1 MAEIILAQSLPP
13 HLNLPPLDDLACDDD
28 IPMETEQHKLQMD
41 LLIYS
46 LKPWLAQR
54 PDGYVGGNMFVHFID
69 QAGHREFRGPDVFVA
84 LGVPK
89 GIRKNWVVWQEGKE
103 PDVVIEL
110 LSASTLKEDKNE
122 KKQVYQNQLRVKEYF
137 WFDPLNPTDFA
148 GFSLQRGSY
157 QRLPVDRDGRL
168 ISQQLGLALI
178 RWQGSYE
185 DLDTIWLRWETLD
198 GVLLLAPQE
207 IAKQQ
212 QQLARQAQAKAQQA
226 EVKAQQAEVKA
237 QQAEVKAQQALSTAA
252 YQHQRAEQLANQ
264 LRALGIDPDLI
275 GKTQEHN
282 DE

>member
-1 MAEIILAQSLPP
+1 MAGIILAQSLPP
-13 HLNLPPLDDLACDDD
+13 YLNLPPLDDLACDDN

-46 LKPWLAQR
+46 LKPWLTQR
-54 PDGYVGGNMFVHFID
+54 PDGYVGGNRFVHFID

-84 LGVPK
+84 LGIPK

-110 LSASTLKEDKNE
+110 LSTSTFKEDKNE

-148 GFSLQRGSY
+148 DFSLQRGNY

-237 QQAEVKAQQALSTAA
+237 QQTLSTAA
-252 YQHQRAEQLANQ
+252 YQRQRAEQLANQ
-264 LRALGIDPDLI
+264 LRAWGIDPVLI
-275 GKTQEHN
+275 GKT
-282 DE
+282 